1 MSDAVDIEEKEVQDE
16 TEDAQADL
24 VVESGNQWI
33 GKILDKAEADLE
45 QRKATT
51 LDREIVIG

>member
-24 VVESGNQWI
+24 VGE
-33 GKILDKAEADLE
+33 
-45 QRKATT
+45 RKPM
-51 LDREIVIG
+51 DWQDS